1 MNFNFLT
8 KHKNMNAL
16 TTKFETALKRLG
28 LLVIP
33 VALLATTGCN
43 QKELET
49 AQQQNMELQQQLTQT
64 ETTINELMQT
74 FNDVEANLVEIQT
87 REGLINMDAS
97 GEKMSTNKK
106 DKILSDIQ
114 SINKLMEE
122 NRAKIADLQEKL
134 KKSGLKVANLDKKL
148 QLLITQLNDK
158 EKDLEALKQELT
170 TRDFTI
176 ASLNSK
182 VDTLN
187 TTVTTQGNM
196 ITYQTSQIDS
206 LDKELYT
213 TYYTE
218 GTYDELKE
226 RGVIEKDG
234 WTPWDGRKLEVK
246 GELAKEKFTEI
257 DKRETTS
264 IPVNAKKANLVSEHP
279 EGSYTF
285 NKNED
290 GMIASLEIKNP
301 EEFWKVSDFLVV
313 EVK

>member
-1 MNFNFLT
+1 
-8 KHKNMNAL
+8 MNAL
-16 TTKFETALKRLG
+16 TTKYGTALKRIGIFL
-28 LLVIP
+28 IP
-33 VALLATTGCN
+33 VALIAGGCN
-43 QKELET
+43 QKELKT
-49 AQQQNMELQQQLTQT
+49 AQDQNAELQQQLVQT
-64 ETTINELMQT
+64 ESTINELMQT
-74 FNDVEANLVEIQT
+74 FNDVESNLVEIQT
-87 REGLINMDAS
+87 REGLINMDAQ
-97 GEKMSTNKK
+97 GTEQMNTNKK

-114 SINKLMEE
+114 SINKLMED
-122 NRAKIADLQEKL
+122 NRAKIADLQKQL
-134 KKSGLKVANLDKKL
+134 SKSGLKIANLDKKL

-158 EKDLEALKQELT
+158 EKDLEAMKQDLS

-187 TTVTTQGNM
+187 TTVMTQGND
-196 ITYQTSQIDS
+196 ITAKATQIAS
-206 LDKELYT
+206 LDKELFT

-234 WTPWDGRKLEVK
+234 WTPWDGRKVDVK
-246 GELAKEKFTEI
+246 GELSKEHFTQI

-264 IPVNAKKANLVSEHP
+264 IPVNAKKAQLVSEHP

-285 NKNED
+285 TKNED

-301 EEFWKVSDFLVV
+301 EEFWKISDYLVV